1 MSQPMNYAQVA
12 QKTEEFVRE
21 EKDLLV
27 LRFKDGRVEYTLN
40 KSEEL
45 LELER
50 KREKKLANSLQVRMK
65 KAVEEI
71 ETRRRQNRKKDMD
84 DYGYDHYTKEFYYT
98 CPETSESEISDE
110 E

>member
-12 QKTEEFVRE
+12 QKKEEIVRE
-21 EKDLLV
+21 EKDLLI

-40 KSEEL
+40 KSEKL

-50 KREKKLANSLQVRMK
+50 NREKKLANSLQVRMK

-71 ETRRRQNRKKDMD
+71 ETRRRQNRIKDMD
-84 DYGYDHYTKEFYYT
+84 DYGYDHYTQEFYYN